1 MITWGE
7 FITLVN
13 GFLPIEA
20 QRRGIE
26 TYRNQLIRAG
36 VNDLMRF
43 VTKYRPR
50 YELHF
55 PRGQTEEGLVGTASY
70 GVIVNLPAH
79 TFVAARLFDRDAAP
93 VGNGTDPVAL
103 QKVGRDVQWVDWE
116 KRDRIARGEKC
127 DAISINPFSKSFIV
141 SPSLSDD
148 FQLVIWLDFAGDY
161 PKDVNSTMQTV
172 LDEHAAEA
180 VAQYVMKF
188 IALKVN
194 NDIAASREWSDE
206 YSKLRRKLLLDWR
219 KFGSERSYIM
229 WVLEPAQ
236 GVRAL
241 FADGTP
247 ILNHLGQPMYF
258 TIPNG

>member
-7 FITLVN
+7 FITLVE
-13 GFLPIEA
+13 GFLPVEA

-26 TYRNQLIRAG
+26 TYRSQLIRAAA
-36 VNDLMRF
+36 NDLMRF
-43 VTKYRPR
+43 IPRYRPR

-55 PRGQTEEGLVGTASY
+55 PRGETEEGSVGTASY
-70 GVIVNLPAH
+70 GVILNLPPH
-79 TFVAARLFDRDAAP
+79 TFVAARLFEREEDPVGEEIDPVSLQKAGRAVSWVSWEDRD
-93 VGNGTDPVAL
+93 
-103 QKVGRDVQWVDWE
+103 K
-116 KRDRIARGEKC
+116 IARGDEC
-127 DAISINPFSKSFIV
+127 DAISINPYSSSFIV
-141 SPSLSDD
+141 SPSLSSD
-148 FQLVIWLDFAGDY
+148 FQLVLWLDHDGGLPGEPASGA
-161 PKDVNSTMQTV
+161 KTV
-172 LDEHAAEA
+172 FDEQAAEV

-206 YSKLRRKLLLDWR
+206 YSKLRRKLILDRR
-219 KFGSERSYIM
+219 KFASERAYIM

-241 FADGTP
+241 FSDGTP

-258 TIPNG
+258 TISNG

>member
-1 MITWGE
+1 MITWAE
-7 FITLVN
+7 FVTEVE

-26 TYRNQLIRAG
+26 TYRSKLVLAG
-36 VNDLMRF
+36 ARDLMRF
-43 VTKYRPR
+43 IPRYRPR

-55 PRGQTEEGLVGTASY
+55 PRGQTEEGEVGVASY
-70 GVIVNLPAH
+70 GVILNLPPH
-79 TFVAARLFDRDAAP
+79 TFVEARLFDRDDEAEGVA
-93 VGNGTDPVAL
+93 TDPVAL
-103 QKVGRDVQWVDWE
+103 QKNSRPVDWVDWQN
-116 KRDRIARGEKC
+116 RDKIARGELC
-127 DAISINPFSKSFIV
+127 DAISINPYSSSFIV
-141 SPSLSDD
+141 SPSLSSE
-148 FQLVIWLDFAGDY
+148 FQLVVWLDHDGETFA
-161 PKDVNSTMQTV
+161 PTTQTV
-172 LDEHAAEA
+172 FDVHAAEA

-206 YSKLRRKLLLDWR
+206 YTRLRRKLLLDRR
-219 KFGSERSYIM
+219 KFASERAYIM

-241 FADGTP
+241 FSDGTP

-258 TIPNG
+258 TISNG